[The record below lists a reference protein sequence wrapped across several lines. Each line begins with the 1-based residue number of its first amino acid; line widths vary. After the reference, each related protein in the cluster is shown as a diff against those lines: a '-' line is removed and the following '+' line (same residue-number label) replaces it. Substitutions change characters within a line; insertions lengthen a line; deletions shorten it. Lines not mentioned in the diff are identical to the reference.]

1 MRNGMTL
8 KEGDRL
14 APAKVRLKKPIA
26 GTQQLEI
33 TLIQGVNRQIRRMC
47 DEFGLTILRLR
58 RVRQGPVALG
68 DLKPGAWRE
77 LTAGE
82 TAALRKEVGL

>member
-1 MRNGMTL
+1 
-8 KEGDRL
+8 
-14 APAKVRLKKPIA
+14 
-26 GTQQLEI
+26 
-33 TLIQGVNRQIRRMC
+33 VNRQIRRMC